1 MFLTT
6 SVEDNAMQNNRT
18 SATNGEVSFYNEI
31 RGKKITAV
39 VGHSNR
45 GKGWRPVCGGKFLG
59 EEVFENEGAAISG
72 GKRFISDLTQRVI
85 NAESKS
91 QNKPTDIIKATT
103 YDDGTASAEVVR
115 DKPSESSTFHF
126 AVDPANR
133 KSKRSRKKA
142 VNHKAADPVN
152 HD

>member
-1 MFLTT
+1 
-6 SVEDNAMQNNRT
+6 MQNNNRT
-18 SATNGEVSFYNEI
+18 ATTGEVSFYNEI

-85 NAESKS
+85 NADSK
-91 QNKPTDIIKATT
+91 
-103 YDDGTASAEVVR
+103 YTASAEVLR
-115 DKPSESSTFHF
+115 NQSSESSPTFTGTFTHADGSPLIVVKEQEIPPLIF
-126 AVDPANR
+126 PVSK
-133 KSKRSRKKA
+133 KSKRSRKKDL
-142 VNHKAADPVN
+142 VKND
-152 HD
+152 